1 MFDWVPRW
9 LRWTFAA
16 LVLGLVVWFL
26 VIPQF
31 GEAESALDAIV
42 DVHIGVVL
50 LAVGLV
56 LASVAAQAEL
66 TRAVLPEAERPRP
79 VAMVRI
85 ELATMAVSHTVPGG
99 TAAGTALGYR
109 LLTRAGVSGTSAG
122 FALGVRG
129 IGSAVVLNVMLW
141 AALVISIPTQ
151 GFDRR
156 YTTAAVLGSLLLGAV
171 GVAMLGLLR
180 VPDRTTRILVKLL
193 RPIPLVDEQTIPGVI
208 DRLGQQLRDLASDR
222 SLAIRATAW
231 AAAYWFA
238 LAAALWMLLYAF
250 GWTGHPVSVMVAFG
264 LVNVLAALP
273 VTPRGLG
280 VLEAVLIP
288 MLIGFGSPGYIA
300 TLGVIS
306 WRLLSFWAPIPLGT
320 LSYVSLRI
328 VRPEVRGPEAAVDAD
343 AELAELRRTS
353 GESVG
358 EWAAR
363 GQLIAGQG
371 SERRSAVSCACTPV
385 NTPSSASTRTTSPAV
400 RRVAPVGTM

>member
-1 MFDWVPRW
+1 MFDWIPRW

-31 GEAESALDAIV
+31 GEAGDALDAIV
-42 DVHIGVVL
+42 GVHVGVVL
-50 LAVGLV
+50 VAVALV
-56 LASVAAQAEL
+56 LGSVFAQAEL
-66 TRAVLPEAERPRP
+66 TRAVLPEPERPRP

-171 GVAMLGLLR
+171 GVAMLGLLK
-180 VPDRTTRILVKLL
+180 VPERTTRILVRVL
-193 RPIPLVDEQTIPGVI
+193 RPIPLVDEHAIPGVI
-208 DRLGQQLRDLASDR
+208 DRLGHQLRELAADR
-222 SLAIRATAW
+222 SLATRAIAW

-238 LAAALWMLLYAF
+238 LATALWMLLYAF

-288 MLIGFGSPGYIA
+288 MLIGFGSPGYVA
-300 TLGVIS
+300 TLGVIT

-328 VRPEVRGPEAAVDAD
+328 VRPEVPGPDAVDTAD

-358 EWAAR
+358 DWAAR
-363 GQLIAGQG
+363 HGL
-371 SERRSAVSCACTPV
+371 RRPGG
-385 NTPSSASTRTTSPAV
+385 R
-400 RRVAPVGTM
+400 